1 MKKIFILLSLIFSL
15 ASTVK
20 AETPDSFIEV
30 YNENLKDL
38 KKDASDWDSSSN
50 LGVKTEVNL
59 PNYGLSFGADIKSE
73 HLEHFIPDR
82 EYLKY
87 SILKPSKA
95 WIKYELPK
103 LYDTSV
109 YIKAFFDKED
119 VFVSGGELIGDG
131 FVNKISVEADAS
143 HKIKDKLNIGLNSTT
158 EYYLGG
164 YIARIVSSKHKVYVK
179 GEYSIIKDIDA
190 ELGLSHSLN
199 LGILEN
205 VFLNV
210 TASYKEL
217 KDIKLTGKVKL
228 RHAFGNVDNLEYVT
242 PDHRIVRDLFGRFG
256 SYIDSSINTP
266 MAIPDIRSFNLI
278 GTYTGLKDTEIIINP
293 FIEHAFY
300 DDGTV
305 SSHLLTYGIN
315 AESKYTGINNLVLS
329 SKNSFIGANYF
340 NTDNS
345 GAKSESKLGFIKLNA
360 NAEYTYNLNDK
371 LTFKPSLDLT
381 NAAFINKEDSGETV
395 IPDVLNI
402 SPKIIVE
409 YNPIKN
415 LTISGSL
422 SPILVFDNSENN
434 TFKYRY
440 PVIKTGVN
448 IKYAW

>member
-1 MKKIFILLSLIFSL
+1 MKKSLILLSLIFSL

-59 PNYGLSFGADIKSE
+59 PNYGLSFGADIKAE
-73 HLEHFIPDR
+73 HLEHFILNDR
-82 EYLKY
+82 EYLEDN
-87 SILKPSKA
+87 ILKPSKA

-109 YIKAFFDKED
+109 YIKAFYDKYDFFDYG
-119 VFVSGGELIGDG
+119 VNYRGD
-131 FVNKISVEADAS
+131 FNKISIEADVS

-158 EYYLGG
+158 GFAING
-164 YIARIVSSKHKVYVK
+164 RMGRKDRFFSTHKVYVK

-190 ELGLSHSLN
+190 ELGLSHNWYPDSLR
-199 LGILEN
+199 N

-217 KDIKLTGKVKL
+217 KDIKLTGKIKL
-228 RHAFGNVDNLEYVT
+228 RHTFGIYDTLDYREPFY
-242 PDHRIVRDLFGRFG
+242 RIARDLFGSFG
-256 SYIDSSINTP
+256 PNIDVKQLSGTT
-266 MAIPDIRSFNLI
+266 DIHSFNLI

-293 FIEHAFY
+293 IIEHLFLGDSMY
-300 DDGTV
+300 G
-305 SSHLLTYGIN
+305 SHILTYGIN

-340 NTDNS
+340 NNQF
-345 GAKSESKLGFIKLNA
+345 GVKSEAKLGFIKLNA

-381 NAAFINKEDSGETV
+381 NAAFISKEDSGETV
-395 IPDVLNI
+395 INDVLNI

-422 SPILVFDNSENN
+422 SPILIFDNSENN

-448 IKYAW
+448 IKYVW